1 MVMTTLQTH
10 QIQLCR
16 PLNSPNAVIDL
27 ASQLDIGLHGFGLL
41 HVLGPPYKAG
51 LHENMDLPVVGNQL
65 EGEFLPLVWACPHG
79 LRRPVEVRLGISF
92 PCF

>member
-1 MVMTTLQTH
+1 MVMTTLQTY

-27 ASQLDIGLHGFGLL
+27 ASHLGFGLHGFGL
-41 HVLGPPYKAG
+41 HVLGPPCQAG
-51 LHENMDLPVVGNQL
+51 LHENMDLQVVGNHL
-65 EGEFLPLVWACPHG
+65 EEEFLPLVCVCPQG

-92 PCF
+92 SCF